1 MAELWWR
8 GRLSAVPTAIAFAV
22 CLNLLLVTKFIYP
35 EWLSRTLVGLACWI
49 GIAVW
54 LFWVVRSIKELPG
67 LIAPRQVSDQPD
79 CFPDAQMA
87 FLRESWDEA
96 EGLLADV
103 LAIEPRDPPA
113 LLLLAGVYRKTNRLE
128 AAESLLSEIRRLE
141 AADLWWLEID
151 AEKQRLDRAVERTAE
166 VDERAADSE
175 QSADDEPTGDGN
187 ESAGADSAELPEN
200 QGQASENKANSPGA
214 GHAGRETADLTEP
227 RSTAA

>member
-8 GRLSAVPTAIAFAV
+8 GRLSALPTAIAFAV

-79 CFPDAQMA
+79 GFPDAQRA
-87 FLRESWDEA
+87 FLRESWDDA

-128 AAESLLSEIRRLE
+128 AAESLLGEIRRLE

-151 AEKQRLDRAVERTAE
+151 AEKQRLDRAVERAAE
-166 VDERAADSE
+166 VERAADGE
-175 QSADDEPTGDGN
+175 QSADEEPTGDGE
-187 ESAGADSAELPEN
+187 ESETADSAESPEN
-200 QGQASENKANSPGA
+200 QGQTSENKPDSPT
-214 GHAGRETADLTEP
+214 AGRGGHETADLTEP
-227 RSTAA
+227 TSTAA